1 VVATE
6 ATPSRLRG
14 DVLGAWV
21 RDLSGLWW
29 VFLITGILWILF
41 GMFVLSYRVGSLLAL
56 AVFVGVTLLFG
67 GVNQIATA
75 LRAPSWRWLFLIA
88 GVLSI
93 IAGIITLAWP
103 GRTLFVIS
111 VFLSWYLVFVGIAHV
126 VGALVGPKHDWWW
139 TMLLL
144 GIVEFLLGAWA
155 AGYPGRSLLVFVNLV
170 GVYALFHGVGEIF
183 AAFALRDADR
193 ELGRRRGRMTTES
206 LAGGDARR
214 PGPA

>member
-1 VVATE
+1 MATE
-6 ATPSRLRG
+6 ASPSTLRR
-14 DVLGAWV
+14 DLLRAWV
-21 RDLSGLWW
+21 REVTGLWW
-29 VFLITGILWILF
+29 LFLITGILWILF

-75 LRAPSWRWLFLIA
+75 LRVPSWGWVFLIA

-103 GRTLFVIS
+103 GQTLFVIS

-126 VGALVGPKHDWWW
+126 VGALVGPKQDWWW

-170 GVYALFHGVGEIF
+170 GIYALFHGVGEIF
-183 AAFALRDADR
+183 AAFTLRDAGR
-193 ELGRRRGRMTTES
+193 QVGRRPGRMTAES
-206 LAGGDARR
+206 PAAGDARGR
-214 PGPA
+214 GPA